1 MINMDFSKTVHVN
14 TFERD
19 WMASPK
25 AGVWRKPLA
34 REDAERGHA
43 TSIVRYE
50 PGASF
55 HSHNHPGGEEIL
67 VLDGTFSDATGDFGR
82 GTYFRNPA
90 GFVHAPFSE
99 EGCLIFVK
107 LHQFDEADQVRLSL
121 QTPMQSWQK
130 LSAGVEIMSLHQ
142 HQQERVEL
150 VRLQPGAV
158 MDLEP
163 LAAIEGYLLEG
174 EVAGNELLPRLSA
187 GSWWRTPRLQ
197 TITARQPSLMWLKSG
212 HFELR

>member
-1 MINMDFSKTVHVN
+1 M
-14 TFERD
+14 
-19 WMASPK
+19 
-25 AGVWRKPLA
+25 
-34 REDAERGHA
+34 
-43 TSIVRYE
+43 
-50 PGASF
+50 
-55 HSHNHPGGEEIL
+55 
-67 VLDGTFSDATGDFGR
+67 
-82 GTYFRNPA
+82 
-90 GFVHAPFSE
+90 
-99 EGCLIFVK
+99 IFVK